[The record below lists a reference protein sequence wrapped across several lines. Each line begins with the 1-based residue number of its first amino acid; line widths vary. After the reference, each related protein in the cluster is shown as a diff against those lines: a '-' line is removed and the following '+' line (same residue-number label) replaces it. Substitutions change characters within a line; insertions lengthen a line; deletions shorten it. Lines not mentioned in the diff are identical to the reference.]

1 MQDYG
6 LGTGLG
12 IYQLSCQL
20 EPIPSDWL
28 FGLKRVVV
36 GKVVLGRVKG
46 GWRKRK
52 GGYGM
57 DGIGGVELDACVADS
72 RKRNGGKDPYED

>member
-1 MQDYG
+1 MPNSLESMVVCDSYPVGELKVPSDADGDGEWGPLQDYG

-36 GKVVLGRVKG
+36 GKVVLGRVEG
-46 GWRKRK
+46 G
-52 GGYGM
+52 
-57 DGIGGVELDACVADS
+57 
-72 RKRNGGKDPYED
+72 